1 MSKVGEARNLNVLR
15 DQWSC
20 PTQGRKADR
29 GKILVIMKCQ
39 LEESESHPVDDGE
52 PFRVQRQYRHE
63 KHFCKPVL
71 PLGWTLLEASKK
83 SRAGLESGT

>member
-20 PTQGRKADR
+20 PTQGWKADR

-52 PFRVQRQYRHE
+52 PFRVQRQYRHG
-63 KHFCKPVL
+63 CA
-71 PLGWTLLEASKK
+71 LGRSPWQYLVTRKEVGSLKVGK
-83 SRAGLESGT
+83 SVRG